1 MQRFLLLC
9 IAVACAGIVL
19 WPVFAQVDPVP
30 PSTPAPEATPAP
42 EVDGIDGDAVLGV
55 AADLERRIEDA
66 VMGSDIP
73 LLHHTFHS
81 VMTVL
86 RFELFG
92 LSLGNLLLSLLV
104 LFFSI
109 LFRNVMSNAILNRI
123 VRFAQRNKA
132 IDHRL
137 ALALT
142 KPLSFFL
149 LLLGIY
155 ISLVILPFDP
165 DIERMISH
173 LFRGLTMLA
182 ILWGAL
188 MATDIA
194 ADHLESRFSGS
205 PASPL
210 SGFAPLVK
218 KTLKIFVLTI
228 GVLMTVDNLGYN
240 VTGILATLGLGTA
253 AIALASQD
261 TIKNLFGTLMIV
273 LDRPFKVGDWI
284 QVGDKVDGDVESI
297 GLRSTKVRTW
307 PKTIISVP
315 NGVLANEYVNNWSR
329 MPKRRVKQ
337 VVGITYEATAR
348 DMEELVG
355 EIRDILRKDEG
366 VQKDFIL
373 VNFTD
378 FGESSLDILVYY
390 FTTTTAWLDHM
401 DIRQRINCKIMEA
414 VHGRGLS
421 IAFPCRSVYLEGP
434 AASRMAELPYSS
446 RWDGLGGLPGDTG
459 PATPP

>member
-1 MQRFLLLC
+1 MQRFLLFC
-9 IAVACAGIVL
+9 IAAACAAIL
-19 WPVFAQVDPVP
+19 AWPLIAQETTP
-30 PSTPAPEATPAP
+30 TPAPTAKPVVE
-42 EVDGIDGDAVLGV
+42 GIDGDAVLGV
-55 AADLERRIEDA
+55 AADLERRIENAVLGSEIPVLHHAFNA
-66 VMGSDIP
+66 VMG
-73 LLHHTFHS
+73 
-81 VMTVL
+81 VL
-86 RFELFG
+86 RFEIFG

-104 LFFSI
+104 LFISI
-109 LFRNVMSNAILNRI
+109 LFRNILSNAILKRI
-123 VRFAQRNKA
+123 VRFARRKEA

-137 ALALT
+137 VLALT
-142 KPLSFFL
+142 RPLSFFL

-155 ISLVILPFDP
+155 ISLVILPFNP
-165 DIERMISH
+165 EIERLIAH

-182 ILWGAL
+182 VVWGAL

-194 ADHLESRFSGS
+194 ADQLESKFSGR
-205 PASPL
+205 PDSPL
-210 SGFAPLVK
+210 AGFAPLVK
-218 KTLKIFVLTI
+218 KTLKIFVLVI
-228 GVLMTVDNLGYN
+228 GVLMTIDNLGYN

-261 TIKNLFGTLMIV
+261 TIKNAFGALMIV

-307 PKTIISVP
+307 PKTIISIP
-315 NGVLANEYVNNWSR
+315 NGVLANEYINNWSR

-348 DMEELVG
+348 DMEELVE

-366 VQKDFIL
+366 VQQDFIL

-390 FTTTTAWLDHM
+390 FTTTIAWLAHM

-414 VHGRGLS
+414 VNRRGLS

-434 AASRMAELPYSS
+434 AASRLAELPYAS
-446 RWDGLGGLPGDTG
+446 RWDAPTALPGDSG